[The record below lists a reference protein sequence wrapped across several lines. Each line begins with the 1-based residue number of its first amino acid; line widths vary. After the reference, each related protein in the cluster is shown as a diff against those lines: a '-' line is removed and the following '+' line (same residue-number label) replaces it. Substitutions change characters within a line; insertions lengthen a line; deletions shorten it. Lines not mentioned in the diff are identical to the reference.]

1 MNMLTKRSSSDVV
14 ASGSEHTA
22 HRSFRSRIPGYT
34 IRVLALI
41 GIALLIWKLIA
52 VSALES
58 RHEDALQ
65 ALRDST
71 TQRITERTMLLARTA
86 GESVGLSITPAL
98 RQGNI
103 ESVRSLCA
111 TLAQRSA
118 VSDYIVSN
126 AQGVVLAAMN
136 GRMEGEPLEAN
147 LRRAAASLDKP
158 LADTIENGLT
168 RVIVPLRDGAGEVG
182 TAILTFRLP

>member
-22 HRSFRSRIPGYT
+22 HRPFRTRIPGYT

-41 GIALLIWKLIA
+41 GIALLIWKLMA

-103 ESVRSLCA
+103 EGVRSLCT

-126 AQGVVLAAMN
+126 AQGVVVAAMN
-136 GRMEGEPLEAN
+136 VRMEGELLEAN
-147 LRRAAASLDKP
+147 LRRAAASLDES

-182 TAILTFRLP
+182 TVILTFRLP